1 MIVFTIQIPFPSF
14 PPPGRQSCVQ
24 WPPHLNQFLSSIMLR
39 KDLRSP
45 LQSRALSSELGVVL
59 EADGSAQIT
68 MGSSKIV
75 ASVVGPTQPKYGRHE
90 LFDRASVDV
99 EVELSS
105 SVTNNGMDKLQ
116 QKKNCEAFLKESLAT
131 CMELQQFPRL
141 LILFKVLVVSND
153 GSMFAVALNTCILAL
168 LDAGLPMKF
177 VPNAVSLCSSHKNNS
192 SELFLDASLEEES
205 EATANYTFT
214 IKPVPVNN
222 TENSLEGEILVSNC
236 SGSFSMDILNNAIS
250 AAMEAS
256 QVVQATMRNV
266 VEAKM
271 GSAV

>member
-1 MIVFTIQIPFPSF
+1 
-14 PPPGRQSCVQ
+14 
-24 WPPHLNQFLSSIMLR
+24 MLR
-39 KDLRSP
+39 KDLRTP

-90 LFDRASVDV
+90 LFDRASIDV

-105 SVTNNGMDKLQ
+105 SIANNGMDKLQ
-116 QKKNCEAFLKESLAT
+116 QKKNCESFLKESLAT

-153 GSMFAVALNTCILAL
+153 GSMFAVALNTCVLAL

-177 VPNAVSLCSSHKNNS
+177 VPNAVSLCAKTNAT
-192 SELFLDASLEEES
+192 ELLLDPSMEEES
-205 EATANYTFT
+205 EAVANYTFT
-214 IKPVPVNN
+214 IKPVPINGAGNGV
-222 TENSLEGEILVSNC
+222 EGELIVSNC
-236 SGSFSMDILNNAIS
+236 SGSFSMDNLNTAIS

-256 QVVQATMRNV
+256 QVVQTTMRSV
-266 VEAKM
+266 VEAKVAP
-271 GSAV
+271 SI

>member
-1 MIVFTIQIPFPSF
+1 MLIFRLHLLFPSF
-14 PPPGRQSCVQ
+14 LTPGCKVMSNGH
-24 WPPHLNQFLSSIMLR
+24 PHSNQQQRRTMLR

-90 LFDRASVDV
+90 LFDRASIDV

-105 SVTNNGMDKLQ
+105 SVANNGMDKLQ
-116 QKKNCEAFLKESLAT
+116 QKKNCESFLKESLST
-131 CMELQQFPRL
+131 CIELQQFPRL

-177 VPNAVSLCSSHKNNS
+177 VPNAVSLCSKNTAT
-192 SELFLDASLEEES
+192 ELFLDPSLEEES
-205 EATANYTFT
+205 EAAANYTFT

-222 TENSLEGEILVSNC
+222 TENVEGEIIVSNC
-236 SGSFSMDILNNAIS
+236 AGSFSMDNLNIAIS

-256 QVVQATMRNV
+256 QVAQAMMRSV
-266 VEAKM
+266 VEAKV
-271 GSAV
+271 APTV